1 MMIEFD
7 EYKVKLNGLKP
18 KLDELAASLG
28 IERCKEDIERLHAQI
43 ESPGFWDNAEVS
55 QKVMKQARQVE
66 AKVERYEKMCSHWED
81 LMTICE
87 MAIEENDDSMLEE
100 LKEGY
105 LTVHVPESIHG
116 DGKIVLDGRP
126 MKPLP
131 KMGYGE
137 SATWGVEGAYQIEN
151 EKERLNEAISRI
163 GKWKLMI
170 GLICMSAGTGLVLA
184 ERRRKEENIKKNME
198 RNDKGKEE

>member
-87 MAIEENDDSMLEE
+87 MALEEDDDSIQALADQLDDVSDSLAMLEDYVYSEEFPDIEDEYDDEEDDAEEALQALEEDGFFE
-100 LKEGY
+100 LECPNCDDTLVVDK
-105 LTVHVPESIHG
+105 S
-116 DGKIVLDGRP
+116 VLDSGRVVCP
-126 MKPLP
+126 GCGQEFEIEL
-131 KMGYGE
+131 GYE
-137 SATWGVEGAYQIEN
+137 D
-151 EKERLNEAISRI
+151 
-163 GKWKLMI
+163 
-170 GLICMSAGTGLVLA
+170 A
-184 ERRRKEENIKKNME
+184 EDDSDEE
-198 RNDKGKEE
+198 